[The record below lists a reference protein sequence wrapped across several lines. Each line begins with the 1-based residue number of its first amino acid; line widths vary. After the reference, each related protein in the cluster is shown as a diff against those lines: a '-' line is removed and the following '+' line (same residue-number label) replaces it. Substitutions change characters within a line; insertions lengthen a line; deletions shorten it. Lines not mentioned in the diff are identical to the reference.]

1 MDVNIFVCFFGFVS
15 DKFWLEMEFVVD
27 EEDNYEVDEL
37 SDLNV
42 NVLVLDKIKSKVQLF
57 LEDYER

>member
-42 NVLVLDKIKSKVQLF
+42 NVLVLDKIKSKV
-57 LEDYER
+57 